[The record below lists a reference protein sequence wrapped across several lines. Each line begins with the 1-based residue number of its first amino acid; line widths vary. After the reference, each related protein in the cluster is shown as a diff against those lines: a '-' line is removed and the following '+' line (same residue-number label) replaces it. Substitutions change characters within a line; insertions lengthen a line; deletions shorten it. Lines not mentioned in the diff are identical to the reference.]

1 MDIPHL
7 DQAVR
12 HYLGDCIAP
21 STRATYASAQRRFES
36 FCALLPATTTFPVT
50 EQTLARFPT
59 FLGQQQLKHRTIK
72 TYLSGLR
79 FAQIQSGL
87 GDPFHAK
94 SMPLLE
100 YVLSGIKREQSKSGA
115 PPKPRLPVIQDILE
129 HLRGTWLHPPIKPA
143 SVMLWAAACTGFF
156 GFLRARE
163 FTVPSV
169 QGYDP
174 QMHLNLG
181 DLALDSHTK
190 PSLIRLRIKQSK
202 TDPLRQGA
210 DIFLGAT
217 AANICPVK
225 ALLHYTAVRSPTP
238 GPLFVFPSGTPL
250 TCKALVSHM
259 QSALCHSGISP
270 TAYTGHR
277 FRIGAATTAAQRGLE
292 DSLIQTLGRWKSD
305 AYLAYIKIPPQ
316 DLASIARALISN

>member
-1 MDIPHL
+1 MDIPNL

-36 FCALLPATTTFPVT
+36 FCASLPATTTFPVT
-50 EQTLARFPT
+50 VARFAA

-72 TYLSGLR
+72 TYLSGIR
-79 FAQIQSGL
+79 FAQIQAGL

-100 YVLSGIKREQSKSGA
+100 YVLSGIKREHSKVGA
-115 PPKPRLPVIQDILE
+115 PPKPRLPVTLDILE
-129 HLRGTWLHPPIKPA
+129 HLRGTWLHPPIKPD
-143 SVMLWAAACTGFF
+143 SVMLWAATCTGFF
-156 GFLRARE
+156 GFLRAGE
-163 FTVPSV
+163 FTVPSA

-174 QMHLNLG
+174 QVHLNLA
-181 DLALDSHTK
+181 DLALDSHK
-190 PSLIRLRIKQSK
+190 QPSLIRLRIKQSK

-225 ALLHYTAVRSPTP
+225 ALIHYIAVRSPTP
-238 GPLFVFPSGTPL
+238 GPLFVFQSGTPL
-250 TCKALVSHM
+250 TRKALVSHV
-259 QSALCHSGISP
+259 QSALCHAGISP
-270 TAYTGHR
+270 AAYTGHSL
-277 FRIGAATTAAQRGLE
+277 RIGAATTAAQRGLE
-292 DSLIQTLGRWKSD
+292 DSVIQTLGRWKSK

-316 DLASIARALISN
+316 ELASVARALIGR